1 MASGVD
7 LVIFGATGDLSRRK
21 ILPSLGAL
29 VARER
34 TKLRVIGAGRSHDT
48 TDQFRELVKE
58 ASGNPA
64 LAATAEWVTLDYAD
78 PASFAPIN
86 ALITGTAVVIF
97 YLATPPET
105 FSPILVAIANSAM
118 VTKGDPS
125 RRVVL
130 EKPLGYDRK
139 SAKELNAQLATA
151 FDESQV
157 YRIDHYLAKDTVQ
170 NVLAFRFSNSLFE
183 PVWNR
188 NLVETIQITV
198 AEEEGIRQRAGY
210 YDQTGAVRDIF
221 QNHVLQL
228 LALVTMEPPTT
239 FDPDY
244 VRRAKRAALR
254 AMSPL
259 DVTSAVRGQYEGYLD
274 EPGVSLESRRE
285 TYAAA
290 RVSIENWRWDGVP
303 IFVRTGKA
311 LRRRAT
317 EVVIKLR
324 DAPLDR

>member
-1 MASGVD
+1 MPAVD
-7 LVIFGATGDLSRRK
+7 LVIFGATGGLSRRK
-21 ILPSLGAL
+21 TLPSLGAL

-34 TKLRVIGAGRSHDT
+34 TKRRVIGAGRSHST
-48 TDQFRELVKE
+48 NDQFRELVKE

-64 LAATAEWVTLDYAD
+64 LAATAEWVTLDYEAR
-78 PASFAPIN
+78 ASFAPIN
-86 ALITGTAVVIF
+86 AFITGTAVVIF

-188 NLVETIQITV
+188 NLVETIQITA
-198 AEEEGIRQRAGY
+198 AEDEGIGQRAGY
-210 YDQTGAVRDIF
+210 YDQIGAVRDMI

-239 FDPDY
+239 FDADY

-274 EPGVSLESRRE
+274 EPGVALEARRG
-285 TYAAA
+285 
-290 RVSIENWRWDGVP
+290 R
-303 IFVRTGKA
+303 
-311 LRRRAT
+311 
-317 EVVIKLR
+317 
-324 DAPLDR
+324 

>member
-7 LVIFGATGDLSRRK
+7 LVIFGASGDLARRK

-29 VARER
+29 VSREG
-34 TKLRVIGAGRSHDT
+34 TKLRVIGAGRSHT
-48 TDQFRELVKE
+48 STDEFRAVVKE
-58 ASGNPA
+58 TSGSPE
-64 LAATAEWVTLDYAD
+64 LAASAEWVQLDYAD
-78 PASFAPIN
+78 PATFAPVN
-86 ALITGTAVVIF
+86 TLITGTKVVIF
-97 YLATPPET
+97 YLATPPDT
-105 FSPILVAIANSAM
+105 FSPILGAIANSAM
-118 VTKGDPS
+118 ATKGDPS

-130 EKPLGYDRK
+130 EKPLGHDLP
-139 SAKELNAQLATA
+139 SAKKLNAQLATA
-151 FDESQV
+151 FDEEQV

-221 QNHVLQL
+221 QNHALQL

-239 FDPDY
+239 LDPDY

-254 AMSPL
+254 AMLPI
-259 DVTSAVRGQYEGYLD
+259 DPTMAVRGQYDGYLD
-274 EPGVSLESRRE
+274 EPGVAPDSRRE
-285 TYAAA
+285 TYAAVRIA
-290 RVSIENWRWDGVP
+290 MDNWRWDGVP

-311 LRRRAT
+311 LRRRVT
-317 EVVIKLR
+317 E
-324 DAPLDR
+324 